1 MYLHHF
7 CCNFRGNHF
16 SAAHAFIGYQKDT
29 PAAVVFQA
37 TNLLKKLQQNPSL
50 SSKVEQ
56 LQTAGIISEN
66 FAGLS
71 EDSPQWPDSVS

>member
-1 MYLHHF
+1 MHHF
-7 CCNFRGNHF
+7 RCDFRGSHF
-16 SAAHAFIGYQKDT
+16 SEAHAFIGYQKDT

-37 TNLLKKLQQNPSL
+37 TNLLKRLQKNPSL
-50 SSKVEQ
+50 GSKVEQ
-56 LQTAGIISEN
+56 LQRAGIISEN

>member
-1 MYLHHF
+1 MHHF
-7 CCNFRGNHF
+7 RCDFRGSHF
-16 SAAHAFIGYQKDT
+16 SEAHAFIGYQKDT

-37 TNLLKKLQQNPSL
+37 TNLLKRLQKTSSL
-50 SSKVEQ
+50 GSKVEQ
-56 LQTAGIISEN
+56 LQRAGIISEN